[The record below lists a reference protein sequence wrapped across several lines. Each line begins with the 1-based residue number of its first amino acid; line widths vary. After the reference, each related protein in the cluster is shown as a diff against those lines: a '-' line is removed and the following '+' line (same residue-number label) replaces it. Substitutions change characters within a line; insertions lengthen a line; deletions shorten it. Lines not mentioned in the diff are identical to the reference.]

1 MPTKEIYSSLNVRQ
15 FKNLLDLVDS
25 DENKDNIAIILKFG
39 ATWCGPCKTIYNQCH
54 TIFNTLPDSVVC
66 FDLDID
72 EDEVME
78 LYLAYKQKKMVTSV
92 PTIFAYV
99 SNPERNKQ
107 HWYAPDFSVNSAK
120 PTDIQNFFAKVQ
132 TIVNK

>member
-1 MPTKEIYSSLNVRQ
+1 MKVLVIGLGYVGTANAVLLAS
-15 FKNLLDLVDS
+15 KN
-25 DENKDNIAIILKFG
+25 E
-39 ATWCGPCKTIYNQCH
+39 
-54 TIFNTLPDSVVC
+54 VVC

-72 EDEVME
+72 EDDVME

-99 SNPERNKQ
+99 SNPGRDKR
-107 HWYAPDFSVNSAK
+107 HWYAPDFSVNSSK
-120 PTDIQNFFAKVQ
+120 PIDIQNFFAKVQ

>member
-1 MPTKEIYSSLNVRQ
+1 MPNKEIYSSLNVRQ

-25 DENKDNIAIILKFG
+25 DENKSNIAIILKFG
-39 ATWCGPCKTIYNQCH
+39 ATWCGPCKTIYTQCH
-54 TIFNTLPDSVVC
+54 NIFNSLPDSVVC

-72 EDEVME
+72 EDDVME
-78 LYLAYKQKKMVTSV
+78 LYVAYKQKKMVTSV

-99 SNPERNKQ
+99 SNPERDKR

-120 PTDIQNFFAKVQ
+120 PIDIQNFFAKVQ
-132 TIVNK
+132 AIVNK